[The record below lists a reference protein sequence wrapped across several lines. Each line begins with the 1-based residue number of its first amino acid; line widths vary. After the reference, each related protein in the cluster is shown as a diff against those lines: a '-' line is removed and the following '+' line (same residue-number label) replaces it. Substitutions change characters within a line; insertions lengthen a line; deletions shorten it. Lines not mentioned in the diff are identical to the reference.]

1 MYLNKKTT
9 DIVQKLS
16 LDKRFKE
23 IKVIMA
29 YPDVNKPTRL
39 KKIVVSV
46 SPSAIDAEN
55 ISVGE
60 ECMYGEYKIDIDVFV
75 PQNFG
80 TPCVQEVV
88 QNIIDALKDEMMSGI
103 KVSEIK
109 AYNSLFCYGVNC
121 RLTFLGEIDFGGSA
135 DD

>member
-1 MYLNKKTT
+1 MYLNKKVN

-16 LDKRFKE
+16 LDERFKDSKI
-23 IKVIMA
+23 IKA

-39 KKIVVSV
+39 KRIVVSV
-46 SPSAIDAEN
+46 SPSSIEAEN

-60 ECMYGEYKIDIDVFV
+60 ECMYGEYSIDIDAFV

-80 TPCVQEVV
+80 TPCVQKVIENV
-88 QNIIDALKDEMMSGI
+88 IDTLKDEFPTRI
-103 KVSEIK
+103 KVSQINVN
-109 AYNSLFCYGVNC
+109 NSLFCYYVNC
-121 RLTFLGEIDFGGSA
+121 CLTFCGEINFGGSA